1 MNDFLAQYG
10 WMLLWAAVTVMT
22 LIIEASTA
30 EMVSIWFTP
39 GAIAALVLAIWV
51 DIFWVQ
57 LLVFLAISAMMLMIA
72 RRYGKKHPKTGTGE
86 ELNAE
91 AVIGATGVV
100 NEPIDNIQGTG
111 SVKVGPLEWTAR
123 SVSDSVTI
131 PQGTVVVVR
140 ELNGV
145 KLICEAVKEKPSKA
159 AGHT

>member
-1 MNDFLAQYG
+1 MNAFLEQYG
-10 WMLLWAAVTVMT
+10 WMLLWAAVIVLA

-30 EMVSIWFTP
+30 EMVSIWFVP
-39 GAIAALVLAIWV
+39 GAVAALVLAIWV

-72 RRYGKKHPKTGTGE
+72 RRYGKKHPKVENGE

-91 AVIGATGVV
+91 AIIGATGVV
-100 NEPIDNIQGTG
+100 HELIDNIQGTG

-131 PQGTVVVVR
+131 PEGTVVVVR
-140 ELNGV
+140 ELSGV
-145 KLICEAVKEKPSKA
+145 KLICEAVNETPPK
-159 AGHT
+159 GHT

>member
-1 MNDFLAQYG
+1 MNAFLEQYG
-10 WMLLWAAVTVMT
+10 WMLLWAAVIVLA

-30 EMVSIWFTP
+30 EMVSIWFVP
-39 GAIAALVLAIWV
+39 GAVAALVLAIWV

-72 RRYGKKHPKTGTGE
+72 RRYGKKHPKVEKGE

-100 NEPIDNIQGTG
+100 HEPIDNIQGTG

-131 PQGTVVVVR
+131 PEGTVVVVR
-140 ELNGV
+140 ELSGV
-145 KLICEAVKEKPSKA
+145 KLICEAVNETPPM
-159 AGHT
+159 GHT